1 MTGFNFNNLLN
12 SIGKPGSTPSPKPTT
27 SISKPPPGAPSTA
40 KPQAVTNGVTPRPV
54 PANVAA
60 GVKRKSEDQSSG
72 PQAKVVRTEVK
83 VPVRPSQNGQVA
95 TAKPAASA
103 STTTAASYKGTSR
116 PLTTSQ
122 PAKAA
127 AKPAAKPAAAA
138 PKPAGNAAAANA
150 APAPV
155 PKGFAAILAQA
166 KAAQEASKAAA
177 TNTIKHKPVE
187 RLTKKERMRLREEAK
202 SKGSGKGGKAAA
214 ADRSRSGTPSDPK
227 AAAKKASD
235 TGYKGTMKKAV
246 VAPPTTSYT
255 GTMKKAVPGAAP
267 KKDPKKG
274 LGQDKYGGYASWS
287 DLSAAEDE
295 DEEGY
300 DSYESDDM
308 EAGFDDVEG
317 EEQLALKS
325 ARKEDLEALQE
336 EERHRREKEERK
348 RKLAALSKTAAAA
361 KKRY

>member
-12 SIGKPGSTPSPKPTT
+12 SIGKPGSSPSPKPTT
-27 SISKPPPGAPSTA
+27 SLSKPPPGAPSTA
-40 KPQAVTNGVTPRPV
+40 KPQAVTNGVKPRPV

-83 VPVRPSQNGQVA
+83 VPVRPGQNGQVA
-95 TAKPAASA
+95 STKPAASA
-103 STTTAASYKGTSR
+103 STATAASYKGTSR

-127 AKPAAKPAAAA
+127 AKPAAAA
-138 PKPAGNAAAANA
+138 PKPAGNATAANA
-150 APAPV
+150 APAA

-166 KAAQEASKAAA
+166 KAAQEASKAA
-177 TNTIKHKPVE
+177 TMNTIKHKPVE

-202 SKGSGKGGKAAA
+202 QKGGGKGGKAAA

-227 AAAKKASD
+227 AAAKRAPD